1 MERRDLRVCF
11 VGDSYVAGVGDETG
25 LGWVGRVIA
34 AVATR
39 ADEPGAEHGAA
50 HGIELTAYGLGIRR
64 DTSVDVARR
73 AAAECGPRLRPAQD
87 ARVVVAVGVN
97 DTVLEDGR
105 TRTTPDETRAALRRL
120 HAEVSAAVPGVA
132 LLVVGP
138 PAVDDDAQVDR
149 LRERE
154 HVLSDESAALGVPFV
169 GCLDATEHDEV
180 WRAAV
185 RAGDGYHPDSTGYTR
200 LAEILTDPLL
210 SWLTTDPAFP
220 PAPPPR
226 TRSDDGVADP
236 GSRETA
242 VAPGPEG
249 RSRSD
254 DGVGGGGVVVVGMGG
269 EHRVDV
275 VRIYGEGIATG
286 DATFESRTPTWVEL
300 DAKLLPE
307 HRLVAVADGE
317 VLGWAGATA
326 TSTRAVYR
334 GVVELS
340 LYVSERARGQGVGTA
355 LMRAFLASADAGGI
369 WTVQSGVF
377 PENAGSLALHAAA
390 GFRVVGRRERIGLMT
405 HGPHAGRWRD
415 ILLLERRAP

>member
-25 LGWVGRVIA
+25 LGWVGRVVA
-34 AVATR
+34 AAGR
-39 ADEPGAEHGAA
+39 ADELGV
-50 HGIELTAYGLGIRR
+50 ELTAYNLGIRR
-64 DTSVDVARR
+64 DTSVAAARR

-105 TRTTPDETRAALRRL
+105 PRTTPAETRAALRRL
-120 HAEVSAAVPGVA
+120 HDEVRSAVPGAA

-138 PAVDDDAQVDR
+138 PAVDDDAHVAR
-149 LRERE
+149 LHERERA
-154 HVLSDESAALGVPFV
+154 LSDEAAALGVPFV
-169 GCLDATEHDEV
+169 GCLTATERDEV

-185 RAGDGYHPDSTGYTR
+185 RAGDGFHPRSAGYER
-200 LAEILTDPLL
+200 LAAILTDPVLT
-210 SWLTTDPAFP
+210 WLTTPTDP
-220 PAPPPR
+220 
-226 TRSDDGVADP
+226 
-236 GSRETA
+236 A
-242 VAPGPEG
+242 VAPASAARGGRAEG
-249 RSRSD
+249 VR
-254 DGVGGGGVVVVGMGG
+254 VVGMTR
-269 EHRVDV
+269 EHGDDV

-286 DATFESRTPTWVEL
+286 DATFESRTPTWPEL
-300 DAKLLPE
+300 DAKWLPA
-307 HRLVAVADGE
+307 HRLVAVADGR
-317 VLGWAGATA
+317 VLGWAAATP

-340 LYVSERARGQGVGTA
+340 LYVAQEARGRGVGTA
-355 LMRAFLASADAGGI
+355 LMRAFLESAEAGEV

-390 GFRVVGRRERIGLMT
+390 GFRVIGSRERVGLMT

-415 ILLLERRAP
+415 VVLLERRAP